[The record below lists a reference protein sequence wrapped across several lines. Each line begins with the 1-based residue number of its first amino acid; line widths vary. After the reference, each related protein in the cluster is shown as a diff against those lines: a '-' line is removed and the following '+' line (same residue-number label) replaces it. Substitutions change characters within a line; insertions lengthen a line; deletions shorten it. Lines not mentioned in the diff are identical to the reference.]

1 MRLTGSIALKAALAI
16 TLSGFMGASPAFAA
30 EVPSAPAASVTAQ
43 PSVRAANK
51 TYEDALQ
58 KANILKARLK
68 VAQEEVD
75 SMQKL
80 LNETQKEKEK
90 HDSIIKRQFENN
102 DGNHDNETTVRLSEK
117 HAEQKMEL
125 ESRTKDLEKLEK
137 HITTRSRMLGRPK
150 RLSAA

>member
-1 MRLTGSIALKAALAI
+1 M
-16 TLSGFMGASPAFAA
+16 
-30 EVPSAPAASVTAQ
+30 
-43 PSVRAANK
+43 
-51 TYEDALQ
+51 
-58 KANILKARLK
+58 LKARLR

-90 HDSIIKRQFENN
+90 HDSIIKKQFENN
-102 DGNHDNETTVRLSEK
+102 NGNYDNETTVRLSEK
-117 HAEQKMEL
+117 YAEQKKEL

-150 RLSAA
+150 RLSVA